1 MPDETVT
8 WADDWL
14 PRLLSR
20 LESLGHPN
28 LTSFLD
34 SHVGLPYTK
43 AAQLLGDDVAA
54 IQLSG
59 LHQREFATASD
70 IRYVVCDVLLR
81 CINYHIKR
89 GWLRGPH
96 HKLNQAAAVSDWILM
111 FRDCSDLEPDLRAV
125 WDALDTQSPDTNWR
139 PVGHDDPLIAAAF
152 TAAWPSYRTTWFLR

>member
-8 WADDWL
+8 WADGWL

-34 SHVGLPYTK
+34 ANVGLPYTK
-43 AAQLLGDDVAA
+43 AAQMLGDDVAA

-59 LHQREFATASD
+59 LHKREFVDASD
-70 IRYVVCDVLLR
+70 IQHVVRDVMLR
-81 CINYHIKR
+81 FTNYHIKR

-96 HKLNQAAAVSDWILM
+96 YKRNQAAAVTDWILM
-111 FRDCSDLEPDLRAV
+111 FRDCSDLEPELNAI
-125 WDALDTQSPDTNWR
+125 WDALVAQSPDTNWR
-139 PVGHDDPLIAAAF
+139 PSGHDDPLVMAAF
-152 TAAWPSYRTTWFLR
+152 SAAWPSYRTTWFLR